1 MLLRFAVSNHL
12 SIKETQELSFIKSA
26 LKGPDDG
33 LLSSPALP
41 KEKVLPAAIVY
52 GPNASGKSNLL
63 DALMFMRH
71 AVLSSQRQWEPDGG
85 IPRKP
90 FLLSGVCQE
99 KPSQFEMDFD
109 LDGVRYNYGFA
120 CTTAKF
126 VDEWLYS
133 SPMGHQ
139 RMIFE
144 RIGPNPDD
152 IKFGTSFTGQKQAIA
167 QLMRPNSLFLS
178 AAYQNNHSIAKG
190 VVSAFQNIRGQNN
203 LTTAPMMLD
212 QMLKDSQLDTRIM
225 SFLTQIGTG
234 ITKHRQVENARSD
247 GQIRTMRSMME
258 AIWNES
264 DVKPTDDERRSFF
277 EDFGKDVKIEFAHRS
292 EDGGDVFFSTARE
305 SSGTRRLIP
314 LLQSVMLALDQGSV
328 CVIDEI
334 DASLHTQV
342 CEAIIALF
350 TNRETNPKGAQI
362 IATTHDTNLLN
373 APNLRRDELW
383 LVEKTPGG
391 ASELYSLADVKTR
404 DTDNF
409 ERGYL
414 HGRYGAVPFAGSAID
429 LIKSL

>member
-1 MLLRFAVSNHL
+1 
-12 SIKETQELSFIKSA
+12 
-26 LKGPDDG
+26 
-33 LLSSPALP
+33 
-41 KEKVLPAAIVY
+41 
-52 GPNASGKSNLL
+52 
-63 DALMFMRH
+63 
-71 AVLSSQRQWEPDGG
+71 
-85 IPRKP
+85 
-90 FLLSGVCQE
+90 
-99 KPSQFEMDFD
+99 
-109 LDGVRYNYGFA
+109 
-120 CTTAKF
+120 
-126 VDEWLYS
+126 
-133 SPMGHQ
+133 
-139 RMIFE
+139 MIFE